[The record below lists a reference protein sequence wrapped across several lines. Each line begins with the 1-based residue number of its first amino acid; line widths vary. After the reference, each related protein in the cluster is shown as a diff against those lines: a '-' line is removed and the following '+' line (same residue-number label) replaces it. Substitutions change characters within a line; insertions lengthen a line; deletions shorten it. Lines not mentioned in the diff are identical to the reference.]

1 MWGLE
6 IKLNSLGAIN
16 DNENLSPA
24 EDKITFEV
32 RKTNS
37 NDEGNNDGNSNTNS
51 NQDSE
56 DIVSRNFTQVYH
68 SHITILSI
76 LCATVLIKRK

>member
-1 MWGLE
+1 M
-6 IKLNSLGAIN
+6 IMKSY
-16 DNENLSPA
+16 PA

-56 DIVSRNFTQVYH
+56 DIVSRNFTP
-68 SHITILSI
+68 SLSFH
-76 LCATVLIKRK
+76 